1 MSPLPSEIS
10 GVCTKKTGISPN
22 RRVSGAALISG
33 VQCEYFGNVS
43 KQRGD
48 TNKKSG
54 LGFSFILG
62 MFLNVGSWPHGGAP
76 CYNCGVQCKHYGVY
90 GKKYGEH

>member
-1 MSPLPSEIS
+1 MKLSSTFILSHFIRGVSPLLSEIS
-10 GVCTKKTGISPN
+10 GACVKKSGFLPN
-22 RRVSGAALISG
+22 RVSGAALISG

-62 MFLNVGSWPHGGAP
+62 MFLNVGSWPHVGVP
-76 CYNCGVQCKHYGVY
+76 C
-90 GKKYGEH
+90 